1 MSNLYIDGKY
11 QHFILLSQ
19 EEYGAT
25 YVTVFKPAILGSLDK
40 PRKQGEMIFANQP
53 PPQTPCFYYGSIF
66 DKQTCLLLLSAIF
79 FPKQMVSN
87 IR

>member
-1 MSNLYIDGKY
+1 MSNLYIDGKC

-53 PPQTPCFYYGSIF
+53 PPQTPCFIMDQFLTNKPISYSF
-66 DKQTCLLLLSAIF
+66 QLFF
-79 FPKQMVSN
+79 FPKQMVSD